1 VFGGA
6 EARTA
11 STGPGAIPVYIS
23 AGYWAGARHTLDPMS
38 ASPSNR
44 RLIAMISPEGR
55 TDEELA
61 DEVWAAYQAYQEA
74 DEQATEFEP
83 VLDLK
88 REPPE

>member
-1 VFGGA
+1 
-6 EARTA
+6 
-11 STGPGAIPVYIS
+11 
-23 AGYWAGARHTLDPMS
+23 
-38 ASPSNR
+38 
-44 RLIAMISPEGR
+44 MISPEGR